1 VDLSQTIVARS
12 DQLNADDLLSGPR
25 TFTITDV
32 RRGDPEQP
40 VSIVLAEFPDNRPFK
55 PSKTVLRILVHA
67 WGKETDDWPENPRL
81 TLYRDEKVKWAG
93 QEIGGIR
100 VSHLSHIDKR
110 LKVALAESKGK
121 KSLHVVDPLPDSAPT
136 TSPAVSADLL
146 AELTAT
152 FERKGIPED
161 KWLDGVNH
169 YTKGKATA
177 LEVIT
182 EEQARHMLGVLAQK
196 PDAEPPTTDDQAT
209 PDPADGS
216 DPWAGQ
222 S

>member
-1 VDLSQTIVARS
+1 MDLSQTIVARS

-40 VSIVLAEFPDNRPFK
+40 VSIVLAEFPPNRPFK

-67 WGKETDDWPENPRL
+67 WGKETDDWPEKPRM
-81 TLYRDEKVKWAG
+81 TLYRDDKVKWAG

-100 VSHLSHIDKR
+100 VSHLSHIDNR

-121 KSLHVVDPLPDSAPT
+121 KTLHVVDPLPDSAPT

-182 EEQARHMLGVLAQK
+182 EEQARHMLTVLDEK
-196 PDAEPPTTDDQAT
+196 PDAESPPADT